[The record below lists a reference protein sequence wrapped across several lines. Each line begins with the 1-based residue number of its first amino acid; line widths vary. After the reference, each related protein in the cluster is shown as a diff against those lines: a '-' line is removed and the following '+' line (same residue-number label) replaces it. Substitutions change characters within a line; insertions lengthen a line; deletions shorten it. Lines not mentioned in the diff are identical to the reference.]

1 MLSIEPI
8 RGELV
13 GSRFQRPSWAPPVHW
28 HPVWDLP
35 RVPRKLPQEP
45 DNELPLSLRRPE
57 MGEASSSPRGD
68 YPQPR
73 GYGPSSSMPGGPP
86 PFHSMQQ
93 QQQQQQQQQPG
104 YGPPHGMHMGGAQG
118 MPPDGYG
125 MGMQPQGVP
134 SDMWHGGPGP
144 MRHGKG
150 GGKGMMGKG
159 GGGKGGPYG
168 GGHFDMGKGKGG
180 PYGGPFDMGK
190 GGGKGNRRGGKG
202 MG

>member
-1 MLSIEPI
+1 MLSVEPV

-13 GSRFQRPSWAPPVHW
+13 GSRYQRPPWAPAVHF

-35 RVPRKLPQEP
+35 RVPRKLPREP
-45 DNELPLSLRRPE
+45 VIEVPPPMRRPD
-57 MGEASSSPRGD
+57 MGEPSISPRGD
-68 YPQPR
+68 YPQSR

-86 PFHSMQQ
+86 PFHAMQPQ
-93 QQQQQQQQQPG
+93 HG
-104 YGPPHGMHMGGAQG
+104 FGPPPGMHNMGGPPG

-125 MGMQPQGVP
+125 MGMPPQGMP
-134 SDMWHGGPGP
+134 PDMWHGGGPGP

-159 GGGKGGPYG
+159 GGKGGPYG
-168 GGHFDMGKGKGG
+168 GNFDMGKGKGG
-180 PYGGPFDMGK
+180 PYGGNFDMGK